1 MTHPLIFI
9 LWLKTPSNGSINPKL
24 KYQKYFYFYLF
35 SHIKMG
41 KESVQ
46 KMLKM
51 NLWKKEFILK
61 VLREECVDFYQT
73 KSVNTLFLVIN
84 TFLKLINLFKSQ
96 DLGLV
101 IGREEMDLRIIT
113 FLCDENY
120 YVFMWYW
127 WSLIIIL
134 SKIMFVFTFV

>member
-41 KESVQ
+41 KESVL

-51 NLWKKEFILK
+51 NSWKKGYFLK
-61 VLREECVDFYQT
+61 VLREECADFYQT
-73 KSVNTLFLVIN
+73 KSVNILFPVIS
-84 TFLKLINLFKSQ
+84 TFLRLINLFKNQ
-96 DLGLV
+96 DLRWV

-113 FLCDENY
+113 SLCDENY
-120 YVFMWYW
+120 YVFID
-127 WSLIIIL
+127 LIE
-134 SKIMFVFTFV
+134 SCNYFVENNV